1 MIQQM
6 PELPA
11 FLKEFMDMRKNVNK
25 DAQTPKD
32 LKKIQKGQV
41 KPIETALDGTTLASI
56 IEKKPSKKV
65 LEQYIQKRCDDLSK
79 EKMK

>member
-1 MIQQM
+1 M

-11 FLKEFMDMRKNVNK
+11 FLKEFMDMRKNVQK
-25 DAQTPKD
+25 QVSPAD
-32 LKKIQKGQV
+32 KKKVMKGQV
-41 KPIETALDGTTLASI
+41 KPIDTGADGTTLASI

-65 LEQYIQKRCDDLSK
+65 VAEYLQKRCDELSK

>member
-1 MIQQM
+1 M

-25 DAQTPKD
+25 TAKTPVEV
-32 LKKIQKGQV
+32 KKVRKGEV
-41 KPIETALDGTTLASI
+41 KPIDTGLDGTSLASI

-65 LEQYIQKRCDDLSK
+65 VGEYLQKRCDELSK

>member
-1 MIQQM
+1 M

-25 DAQTPKD
+25 NAKGPEE
-32 LKKIQKGQV
+32 LKKIRKGQT
-41 KPIETALDGTTLASI
+41 KPIETAVDGTTIASI

-65 LEQYIQKRCDDLSK
+65 LADYLQKRCDALSK

>member
-1 MIQQM
+1 M

-11 FLKEFMDMRKNVNK
+11 FLKEFMDMRKNVQK
-25 DAQTPKD
+25 QATPVE
-32 LKKIQKGQV
+32 KKKLMKGQT
-41 KPIETALDGTTLASI
+41 KPIDTGLDGTTLASI

-65 LEQYIQKRCDDLSK
+65 VAEYLQKRCDELSK

>member
-1 MIQQM
+1 M

-25 DAQTPKD
+25 NAKAPEE
-32 LKKIQKGQV
+32 LKKIRKGQT
-41 KPIETALDGTTLASI
+41 KPIDTAVDGTTLASI

-65 LEQYIQKRCDDLSK
+65 IAEFIQKRCDELSK

>member
-1 MIQQM
+1 M

-11 FLKEFMDMRKNVNK
+11 FLKEFMDMRKNVQK
-25 DAQTPKD
+25 QASPAD
-32 LKKIQKGQV
+32 KKKVLKGQV
-41 KPIETALDGTTLASI
+41 KPIDTGADGTTLASI

-65 LEQYIQKRCDDLSK
+65 VAEYLQKRCDELSK